1 MKPRDARPGAHQ
13 LIEQLVFSLDV
24 ERGPAGVK
32 SDAAQIF
39 PPATIN
45 ASAVRQWRTSV
56 EAWRAAVLANL
67 RYNGTVYGVPELEW
81 TQTSYVQP
89 QMHP

>member
-1 MKPRDARPGAHQ
+1 MALRFAVALGSAMAAAAGGRR
-13 LIEQLVFSLDV
+13 LV
-24 ERGPAGVK
+24 RGPVGVK

-39 PPATIN
+39 PPVTIN
-45 ASAVRQWRTSV
+45 ASSVSQWRSSLN
-56 EAWRAAVLANL
+56 EWRAAVLANL
-67 RYNGTVYGVPELEW
+67 RYNGSVYEIPGLEW

>member
-1 MKPRDARPGAHQ
+1 MEMAVLLWLAAAAGGQVRA
-13 LIEQLVFSLDV
+13 
-24 ERGPAGVK
+24 RGPAGVK

-45 ASAVRQWRTSV
+45 ASAVWQWRTSV
-56 EAWRAAVLANL
+56 EAWRANVLAKL